1 MRCEVRHISSGR
13 GPFGR
18 ATSMGEGNKKG
29 RSCGCAGGLATARG
43 LPRFVSETKNRGWV
57 GELREL
63 SGSGGAHQTGETSL
77 SDSSSTGGGGCV
89 FAKTVKFAVVR
100 RGRWGRAKRTRR
112 SMGDAGGGAEL
123 AARDSA
129 ADVRAG
135 RGGEG
140 VGCLVVVGPTGCS
153 SVVMHA
159 VGYWGVRMRLDGDAK
174 TRGESGGVGR
184 HILCPETDSVPGGVG
199 AGLVV
204 VLVVVVVSWGC
215 PRLCLAF
222 YGAV

>member
-1 MRCEVRHISSGR
+1 MRCEVRHKSSGR
-13 GPFGR
+13 GLLVVQHLWVKKKTRRGGHAR
-18 ATSMGEGNKKG
+18 ADLRPRGAAEVRLWTKK
-29 RSCGCAGGLATARG
+29 RGC
-43 LPRFVSETKNRGWV
+43 V

-100 RGRWGRAKRTRR
+100 RGRWGRARRTRR

-135 RGGEG
+135 RGGDG

-153 SVVMHA
+153 SVVMQA
-159 VGYWGVRMRLDGDAK
+159 VGYCGVRMRLDGDAK
-174 TRGESGGVGR
+174 TRGDSGGVGDTFCAQR
-184 HILCPETDSVPGGVG
+184 LTLCQEEYEQDSSSYSSSSSCLGVP
-199 AGLVV
+199 AA
-204 VLVVVVVSWGC
+204 VSHSTEQ
-215 PRLCLAF
+215 
-222 YGAV
+222 